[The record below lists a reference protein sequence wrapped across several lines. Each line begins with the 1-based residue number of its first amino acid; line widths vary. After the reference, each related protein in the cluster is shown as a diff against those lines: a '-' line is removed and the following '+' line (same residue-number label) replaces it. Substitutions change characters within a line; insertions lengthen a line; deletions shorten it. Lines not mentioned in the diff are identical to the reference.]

1 MLKVTIFILGHGE
14 EWLDPVPGAELAALP
29 DRRHDEWSRWS
40 FLMLGAGSESTT
52 HLISGSVYEL
62 VKNPTLRNWLENPSA
77 RNSRL

>member
-1 MLKVTIFILGHGE
+1 MV
-14 EWLDPVPGAELAALP
+14 ALV
-29 DRRHDEWSRWS
+29 

-52 HLISGSVYEL
+52 HLISGWVYEL